1 MSGKGGKGKK
11 AGAKRHQRVLR
22 DNIQGITKP
31 AIRRL
36 CRRGGVKRIAGLVY
50 EETRGALKLF
60 LENIIRDAVNY
71 TEHARRKTV
80 TALDVVYSLKK
91 HDKTIYGF
99 EYPKEKG
106 RGPPRDENAVK
117 TTAKRTP
124 GNTNRGNDGNGS
136 GGGGGSAGAGTNTP
150 AAPTKAVAKQAPT
163 KAVAKRP
170 PGAATTHVAKK
181 VPDAA
186 KKAPAVSAKK
196 TPATNTK
203 AVGNAAKKVPD
214 ASPKAPTVATKTQ
227 APAAGKKAPA
237 AAATKDAAKKLPV
250 TATKHT
256 PVSNLKSNMFDAC
269 EHVLVCVDKELFK
282 RYDYF
287 ENLNYVN
294 RMEKISIPEDSNL
307 PLYFGLFHIKKP
319 TNTAVTF
326 LKMSLSPTADNL
338 VYEYLIGDAI
348 NHFGQTPNTIMTL
361 GITLLTGA
369 DFTFIQR
376 HKDELTVKDLKER
389 IPQMKPKHQIT
400 QAGVGAYNRT
410 AIQFAGIELLKTL
423 ENYISPSNNVFPVG
437 HEEMVRFF
445 WKSHLAP
452 VLFQIYSFLTI
463 YQNVFTHYNLKPY
476 NISVNYIPTHYFN
489 LEYVLEDGTTLQ
501 IVTKYL
507 VKILD
512 FSESVILNY
521 SDTIIDKVKELDP
534 QHEGAGVGYFQIK
547 ENVEKGIDNSKDL
560 SLIKKL
566 LPVIRDKE
574 IPQHLRELLNR
585 VNSKGQDRIKTV
597 QELYYNLITYFRDSR
612 TILFKPAANTISYGR
627 FIIKTDIP
635 NTFDDITNDN
645 YHSGT
650 RCQFVRGV

>member
-1 MSGKGGKGKK
+1 M
-11 AGAKRHQRVLR
+11 
-22 DNIQGITKP
+22 
-31 AIRRL
+31 

-106 RGPPRDENAVK
+106 RGPPRDENAAK
-117 TTAKRTP
+117 TTGKRTP
-124 GNTNRGNDGNGS
+124 GTTNRGNDGNGS
-136 GGGGGSAGAGTNTP
+136 GGGGGSAGASGSAGGSAGTTTP
-150 AAPTKAVAKQAPT
+150 AAATKAVAKQAPM
-163 KAVAKRP
+163 KAVAKKP
-170 PGAATTHVAKK
+170 PGATTTYVAKKIPDASAKDVIKAVPRKNPAAKDVITFVVKKSPDAAKK
-181 VPDAA
+181 VPAA
-186 KKAPAVSAKK
+186 APKAPAVSA
-196 TPATNTK
+196 TK
-203 AVGNAAKKVPD
+203 
-214 ASPKAPTVATKTQ
+214 
-227 APAAGKKAPA
+227 APAAGKKALSE
-237 AAATKDAAKKLPV
+237 AATKDAAKKLPA

-282 RYDYF
+282 TYDYF

-319 TNTAVTF
+319 TNAAVTF

-476 NISVNYIPTHYFN
+476 NISVNYIPGSYFKF
-489 LEYVLEDGTTLQ
+489 EYVLEDGTTMQ

-574 IPQHLRELLNR
+574 IPKHLRELLNR
-585 VNSKGQDRIKTV
+585 VNSKGQDKIKTV
-597 QELYYNLITYFRDSR
+597 QELYSNLITYFRDSR
-612 TILFKPAANTISYGR
+612 TVPFKPAATAESYGR

-635 NTFDDITNDN
+635 NTFDDITNDSN
-645 YHSGT
+645 YLNT